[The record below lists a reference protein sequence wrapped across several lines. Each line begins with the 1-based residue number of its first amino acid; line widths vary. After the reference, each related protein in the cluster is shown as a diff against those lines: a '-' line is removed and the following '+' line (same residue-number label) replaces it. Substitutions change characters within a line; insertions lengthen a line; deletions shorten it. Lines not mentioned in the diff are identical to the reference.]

1 LLEAAV
7 VTVGLV
13 VGFAIGEWW
22 VLALAPLWLV
32 VLVDYEI
39 DEVGAAVFVLGAIS
53 LTAATLAG
61 GVLLRRSLRRLL
73 RSP

>member
-1 LLEAAV
+1 MLAAAV
-7 VTVGLV
+7 VAVSLV

-22 VLALAPLWLV
+22 VLALAPLWLL

-39 DEVGAAVFVLGAIS
+39 DEVGPAFFVLGAIS